1 MFDNFVAF
9 CLSHEKVA
17 NLLSYT
23 LLELKEL
30 SGKKEKFLFYQ
41 ISYKPTLKNLFQIN
55 LLLMMEKWK
64 QISCYL
70 QVFVNNSIGS
80 VVGKES

>member
-1 MFDNFVAF
+1 MFDNCVAF

-41 ISYKPTLKNLFQIN
+41 ISDKASSETQLLIN
-55 LLLMMEKWK
+55 DW
-64 QISCYL
+64 
-70 QVFVNNSIGS
+70 
-80 VVGKES
+80 

>member
-1 MFDNFVAF
+1 MFDNCVAF

-41 ISYKPTLKNLFQIN
+41 IPDKASSETQ
-55 LLLMMEKWK
+55 LLIYDW
-64 QISCYL
+64 
-70 QVFVNNSIGS
+70 
-80 VVGKES
+80 